1 MLRCT
6 QLKGC
11 RKSKGLMLTLLTII
25 CFFVKLYLFKKT
37 NPRNSSHYYLALF
50 RRNGN
55 LPLLHQN
62 CGKPFTKRH
71 NFGRGTHRCDD
82 SGSVHQRKRRKTILF
97 VTRFSLTG
105 GAKDGKRGRSVTRGL
120 PRRTCL
126 RLTSGEDQYNSF
138 GGAAHEVNING
149 GGGNGESANGG
160 SANGE
165 NPNAKG
171 DPPQISGNRKKKKT
185 NFKFTSWNN
194 TNEMNSFDL
203 EKYSKHNEPVSGE
216 DFSPVFQSAYYSAKR
231 TSEKPSA
238 NHSNIIINQEI
249 VNALSVEEL
258 FDVLNKHSES
268 AKTDAEK
275 RKVFNEVNIVTAYHR
290 IAKHVK
296 NKNYRWRGEGRGR
309 QGGAASSDFD
319 PVTFSL
325 FETYS
330 PAGGW
335 HQSGGRPSGE
345 RSTEEWPSEAQPT
358 GELPSEEQPTGELP
372 TGELPT
378 GELPTGE
385 LPTEQTQREEDRPP
399 CNNHANLLT
408 RRTYSSIYALMK
420 QTLLTNAPVITKH
433 VANIA
438 WASAI
443 LSNREVDLWQNIKK
457 RFFQNANNFKA
468 QEISII
474 LWSFSAIKC
483 ELITTQEEFI
493 SVNSCLVKYLKEH
506 KFKAQEF
513 SNVIWAIATSGC
525 CNYDLLV
532 SLYNYALDIFDS
544 LLLKDV
550 ATILYSLSIFAADSS
565 NKDILHVVR
574 ENHLRKFGLE
584 EDYLTISKL
593 NTGPTNGLHNPFGKK
608 FSHFERTSGDPLSD
622 GTPSSLVTKKNTTSD
637 KKYAAFL
644 LFENFLVYSLERI
657 AKEKDKMT
665 MRTWSSIF
673 WPCANV
679 GLGLYRDVPAQH
691 RLRYYGGGG
700 EGSAL
705 HGGCADRGSGE
716 ANAALR
722 ADAPEEA
729 APPPN
734 CKPYVHIIDGEYV
747 FPLMGEE
754 KPHQKGCA
762 QLNQREMADL
772 GIGVPLDIYNR
783 KENKAG
789 HSSSQKTHVKAWDGN
804 HVEAA
809 NGQAVGRSD
818 TVQVNGLEETHNG
831 KQSIDANGSLPRGDP
846 NEEKHAN
853 SPISEMN
860 KPVWNAPLGGST
872 PTSVGKK
879 SPEEEPPQ
887 RRSNPKGG
895 QIDEEKYARF
905 MNHLSDKAEDES
917 LYNDTNGSMT
927 MVKLLN
933 LFHSH
938 LKEKVIKW
946 TKCEVQS
953 IANILW
959 SLSILNLFPSSIFEN
974 ALHECNKRF
983 IKYGKKKNS
992 SKLQFFISQI
1002 HQSQLYQAAFAYCLF
1017 IMRKNSK
1024 EGGAQMGRRYE
1035 QAVNP
1040 NDRIDN
1046 NASLKRQIQATF
1058 DKHFKVSLNT
1068 LNIWKK
1074 QLARNQRREE
1084 KNQISSSVH
1093 KKISNDLR
1101 HLSIFHHNEYFI
1113 LDSLLVDV
1121 YVPRSRVVIEI
1132 DGPSHFLQKGRL
1144 ILYNPNSLFK
1154 KRLLRAL
1161 GFSVIS
1167 ISISDHTFMFSALNT
1182 LSFVKQFLSNVN
1194 FGRDG

>member
-1 MLRCT
+1 MLQCT

-11 RKSKGLMLTLLTII
+11 RKSKELMLTLLTII
-25 CFFVKLYLFKKT
+25 CFFVKLYFFKET
-37 NPRNSSHYYLALF
+37 NPRSSSHYYLGLF

-62 CGKPFTKRH
+62 CGKPSTKRY
-71 NFGRGTHRCDD
+71 NFGRGTHRYDH
-82 SGSVHQRKRRKTILF
+82 GSVHQSNKKKVTLF
-97 VTRFSLTG
+97 VTRLTPTG
-105 GAKDGKRGRSVTRGL
+105 GTKDGKQRRSITKGF
-120 PRRTCL
+120 PRL
-126 RLTSGEDQYNSF
+126 SRLKVSSGEDQGGSTGASTHGVDVN
-138 GGAAHEVNING
+138 GGA
-149 GGGNGESANGG
+149 GNGESDNRESG
-160 SANGE
+160 NGE
-165 NPNAKG
+165 DGNRKS
-171 DPPQISGNRKKKKT
+171 DPPPDDQSQIVGNRKKKKV

-194 TNEMNSFDL
+194 TNEMSSFDL
-203 EKYSKHNEPVSGE
+203 EKYSKHNESVSSE
-216 DFSPVFQSAYYSAKR
+216 NFSPDFQSAYYSAKS

-238 NHSNIIINQEI
+238 SHSNIVINQEL
-249 VNALSVEEL
+249 VNALSVEDL
-258 FDVLNKHSES
+258 FDVLDKHSES

-296 NKNYRWRGEGRGR
+296 NKNYRWRGEGKGK
-309 QGGAASSDFD
+309 QEAAASSDFD

-330 PAGGW
+330 TLGGW
-335 HQSGGRPSGE
+335 QSS
-345 RSTEEWPSEAQPT
+345 
-358 GELPSEEQPTGELP
+358 GELPSGEQSSGEQHSSV
-372 TGELPT
+372 
-378 GELPTGE
+378 
-385 LPTEQTQREEDRPP
+385 LPTEHPSTELPQTNEHAQREEDRPP

-408 RRTYSSIYALMK
+408 RRTYRSVYTLMK
-420 QTLLTNAPVITKH
+420 ETLLTNAPVIPKH

-443 LSNREVDLWQNIKK
+443 LSNREVHLWKNIKK
-457 RFFQNANNFKA
+457 RFFESANNFKA

-474 LWSFSAIKC
+474 LWSFSAIKF
-483 ELITTQEEFI
+483 ELITTKEEFI
-493 SVNSCLVKYLKEH
+493 SVQKCLSRYLKEH

-513 SNVIWAIATSGC
+513 SNVIWAIATSSC
-525 CNYDLLV
+525 CNYDLLI

-544 LLLKDV
+544 LLLKDI
-550 ATILYSLSIFAADSS
+550 ATVLYSLSIFAADSA
-565 NKDILHVVR
+565 NKDILHVIR
-574 ENHLRKFGLE
+574 ENHLTKFGLE

-593 NTGPTNGLHNPFGKK
+593 NEDLTNESKNTFGKN
-608 FSHFERTSGDPLSD
+608 FTYFELSSGDPNSD
-622 GTPSSLVTKKNTTSD
+622 ITTDSLVTEKNTASD

-644 LFENFLVYSLERI
+644 LFEKFLLYSLERI

-691 RLRYYGGGG
+691 GLRYYGCAGQGNSVHESSQQGSSLQGNGG
-700 EGSAL
+700 
-705 HGGCADRGSGE
+705 
-716 ANAALR
+716 NVT
-722 ADAPEEA
+722 PEEA
-729 APPPN
+729 APPAN
-734 CKPYVHIIDGEYV
+734 CKPYVHIINGEYV
-747 FPLMGEE
+747 FPLMEE
-754 KPHQKGCA
+754 KPHREVSTA
-762 QLNQREMADL
+762 LNQKEMADL
-772 GIGVPLDIYNR
+772 GIDVPLDIYNR
-783 KENKAG
+783 KENKVG
-789 HSSSQKTHVKAWDGN
+789 HSSTYKTHVKTWDGN
-804 HVEAA
+804 HLEGT
-809 NGQAVGRSD
+809 NGKEVGRRD
-818 TVQVNGLEETHNG
+818 TVEVNRLEETHNG
-831 KQSIDANGSLPRGDP
+831 EKSTDPNSNLPKGDP
-846 NEEKHAN
+846 NETQHVDLLSSQMNRPAWN
-853 SPISEMN
+853 SSP
-860 KPVWNAPLGGST
+860 GGSKGS
-872 PTSVGKK
+872 SVGKNTT
-879 SPEEEPPQ
+879 EEESHRQ
-887 RRSNPKGG
+887 GSNHKGG
-895 QIDEEKYARF
+895 QIDEDKYGNF
-905 MNHLSDKAEDES
+905 MNHLSEEKEDES
-917 LYNDTNGSMT
+917 LYNDTNRSMA
-927 MVKLLN
+927 MMKLLS
-933 LFHSH
+933 LFQSQ
-938 LKEKVIKW
+938 LKEKSIKW

-1017 IMRKNSK
+1017 LMRKNSK
-1024 EGGAQMGRRYE
+1024 GGKQMDKRYE
-1035 QAVNP
+1035 QTVPA
-1040 NDRIDN
+1040 NDHIDN
-1046 NASLKRQIQATF
+1046 TASLKRKIQATF

-1093 KKISNDLR
+1093 RKISNDLR

-1121 YVPRSRVVIEI
+1121 YLPRSKVVIEI
-1132 DGPSHFLQKGRL
+1132 DGPSHFLQKGKL

-1167 ISISDHTFMFSALNT
+1167 ISISHHTFMFSALNT
-1182 LSFVKQFLSNVN
+1182 FNFVKKFLSSVN
-1194 FGRDG
+1194 FGRVA